1 MKKYFCF
8 FEENILN
15 VQKNNVSIY
24 NILDGRI
31 YYYDGLEAEFIKNL
45 SNTSDI
51 ELSIKK
57 SKISNQLAEDL
68 LASLYRLELG
78 LYSDHFIASLEL
90 IEPPY
95 WRDLLFF
102 KTSPSLHR
110 AYIIF
115 GENCENNCIYCK
127 KNNCG
132 KDYILENRCFS
143 CFGNKNNPNFNQI
156 KIFIK
161 KISLLECKEII
172 LVGGDLV
179 IDIDYLNLICELLPH
194 NMNKKIILG
203 YYSKYSN
210 NIDNISDKF
219 DEVYININEKEF
231 FIEKTGVFLDGLKNK
246 EKYNIIIITENGNFF
261 KENKI
266 TIEKNG
272 NFKSISVS
280 RIINKNDLE
289 DIISK
294 EDLYVPSTSINQYMY
309 KNIYNTCLNGLITLS
324 GNGELSVCP
333 MIPELKVGSVYDFD
347 VALKYSNINK
357 YWRLNKTNIDLCKEC
372 SLNSTCYDCRFIAYY
387 LFGDIKSMYTCN
399 KVNQLKATI
408 KED

>member
-15 VQKNNVSIY
+15 VQKSNVSIY
-24 NILDGRI
+24 NVLDGRV
-31 YYYDGLEAEFIKNL
+31 YYYDGLEAEFVKIL

-51 ELSIKK
+51 EFSIKK
-57 SKISNQLAEDL
+57 SKISEKLAEDL
-68 LASLYRLELG
+68 LASLYKLELG
-78 LYSDHFIASLEL
+78 SYSDHFIASLDL

-95 WRDLLFF
+95 WRDL
-102 KTSPSLHR
+102 
-110 AYIIF
+110 I
-115 GENCENNCIYCK
+115 
-127 KNNCG
+127 
-132 KDYILENRCFS
+132 
-143 CFGNKNNPNFNQI
+143 
-156 KIFIK
+156 
-161 KISLLECKEII
+161 
-172 LVGGDLV
+172 

-194 NMNKKIILG
+194 NMNKKIIFG
-203 YYSKYSN
+203 YNSKYANNMDDISN
-210 NIDNISDKF
+210 KF
-219 DEVYININEKEF
+219 NEVYINISEKEF
-231 FIEKTGVFLDGLKNK
+231 FIEKTGVFLDSLKNK
-246 EKYNIIIITENGNFF
+246 EKYNIIIITEDVNFF

-266 TIEKNG
+266 TIEKNKK
-272 NFKSISVS
+272 FKSISAS

-294 EDLYVPSTSINQYMY
+294 EDLYVPATSINQYMY

-324 GNGELSVCP
+324 GNGDLSVCP
-333 MIPELKVGSVYDFD
+333 LMPELKVGSVYNFD

-408 KED
+408 RED